1 VVAEGCWVEEEEDD
15 DDERDKVEEKVLGD
29 SRWLS

>member
-1 VVAEGCWVEEEEDD
+1 VVAEGCWVEEEEY